1 MKLQEIKDKTI
12 EELKNAIL
20 SAKQELFQ
28 LKIKH
33 NKMTPL
39 ENPGQIKT
47 LKKQV
52 AQMKTV
58 LREKELNA

>member
-12 EELKNAIL
+12 EELQEAIL
-20 SAKQELFQ
+20 SAKAELFQ

-39 ENPGQIKT
+39 ENPAQIKT
-47 LKKQV
+47 LKKQI

-58 LREKELNA
+58 LREKELQK

>member
-12 EELKNAIL
+12 EELKDAIL
-20 SAKQELFQ
+20 STKQELFQ

-39 ENPGQIKT
+39 ENPAQIKT

-58 LREKELNA
+58 LREKELKA

>member
-39 ENPGQIKT
+39 ENPAQIKT

>member
-12 EELKNAIL
+12 EELKDAIL
-20 SAKQELFQ
+20 STKQELFQ

-39 ENPGQIKT
+39 ENPAQIKT

-58 LREKELNA
+58 LREKELKV

>member
-12 EELKNAIL
+12 EELKDAIL

-39 ENPGQIKT
+39 ENPAQIKT

>member
-1 MKLQEIKDKTI
+1 MKLQEIKDKTV
-12 EELKNAIL
+12 EELKEAIL
-20 SAKQELFQ
+20 NCKAELFQ

-39 ENPGQIKT
+39 ENPAQLKNLKRQI
-47 LKKQV
+47 

-58 LREKELNA
+58 LRQKELQA

>member
-39 ENPGQIKT
+39 ENPAQIKS

-52 AQMKTV
+52 AQIKTV
-58 LREKELNA
+58 LREKELTA

>member
-12 EELKNAIL
+12 EELKDAIL

-39 ENPGQIKT
+39 ENPAQIKT

-52 AQMKTV
+52 AQMKTI
-58 LREKELNA
+58 LREKELKA

>member
-1 MKLQEIKDKTI
+1 MKLNEIKEKSI
-12 EELKNAIL
+12 EELKQAIL
-20 SAKQELFQ
+20 NVKQELFK
-28 LKIKH
+28 LRIKH

-39 ENPGQIKT
+39 ENPAQIKM

-58 LREKELNA
+58 LRQKETV

>member
-20 SAKQELFQ
+20 SAKQELFH

-39 ENPGQIKT
+39 ENPAQIKT

>member
-1 MKLQEIKDKTI
+1 MKLQEITDKTI

-39 ENPGQIKT
+39 ENPAQIKT

>member
-1 MKLQEIKDKTI
+1 M
-12 EELKNAIL
+12 

-39 ENPGQIKT
+39 ENPAQIKT

>member
-12 EELKNAIL
+12 EELKDAIL

-39 ENPGQIKT
+39 ENPAQIKT

-58 LREKELNA
+58 LREKELKA

>member
-12 EELKNAIL
+12 EELKDANL

-39 ENPGQIKT
+39 ENPAQIKT

-58 LREKELNA
+58 LREKELKA